1 VTCWACKSD
10 VPPEAPSCPACGKL
24 QPAAGGEDLFA
35 ALGLP
40 RRFDLE
46 PSELEARFRERSR
59 RFHPDRFARADAR
72 ERRIALDRSTRLNDA
87 HRTLREP
94 RRRAEY
100 LLRLAGHDPLAEAR
114 TLHDPEF
121 LEEQL
126 EVREQLAIARAE
138 GDAAAV
144 AALGQGARE
153 RLAALEGELGPLFA
167 AGAPHEELSR
177 RLARARYYDSI
188 IADAVPSP
196 QRD

>member
-1 VTCWACKSD
+1 MTCWACKSE

-24 QPAAGGEDLFA
+24 QPAAGGEDHFA

-40 RRFDLE
+40 RRFELD
-46 PSELEARFRERSR
+46 PAELEARFRERSR
-59 RFHPDRFARADAR
+59 RFHPDRFARAEAR

-87 HRTLREP
+87 VRALRDP

-126 EVREQLAIARAE
+126 EVRERLALARAA
-138 GDAAAV
+138 GDGEAV
-144 AALGQGARE
+144 AALCRAARE
-153 RLAALEGELGPLFA
+153 KLAGLEGELARLFE

-188 IADAVPSP
+188 LADAGDTPR
-196 QRD
+196 RD